1 MALNLNY
8 MVRETSSN
16 LRRNASLTLASVV
29 TIGVSLFLVGASL
42 LIGDGAKNATLR
54 FRGGVELIVFLD
66 PQVSAAQRDAVGAF
80 IDANPLVKKK
90 SYVDK
95 QAAYKEFK
103 RLFKDQ
109 PDMVSAIRPQDLP
122 TSFTVVPHDATA
134 ESVEQLESV
143 LTKRPGVLRVNAAT
157 DAVRKVQRLS
167 SLLTTGLALT
177 AVCLLLAALLL
188 IVNTI
193 RMAAL
198 ARRREIEVMKLVGAT
213 NWFIRIPF
221 MLEGLAQGLLG
232 AAFAAA
238 GVFGLNALFKDRLQA
253 TNSDS
258 LAALQGFVV
267 DQSHVIATAS
277 LLVVIGVVIGVVGS
291 GVAVGRFVDV

>member
-8 MVRETSSN
+8 MVRETGTN
-16 LRRNASLTLASVV
+16 LKRNPSLTLASVV

-42 LIGDGAKNATLR
+42 LLGDGAKNATRR
-54 FRGGVELIVFLD
+54 FEGGVELVVFLD
-66 PQVSAAQRDAVGAF
+66 PQISNAQRDAVGAF

-90 SYVDK
+90 SYVDR
-95 QAAYKEFK
+95 QAAYREFK
-103 RLFKDQ
+103 RLFKDS
-109 PDMVSAIRPQDLP
+109 PDMVSATRPQDLP
-122 TSFTVVPHDATA
+122 TSFTVVPRDATVD
-134 ESVEQLESV
+134 SVEQLQSV
-143 LTKRPGVLRVNAAT
+143 LSKRAGVFRVAAAT
-157 DAVRKVQRLS
+157 DAVRKIQRLS

-177 AVCLLLAALLL
+177 AVCLLGAALLL

-232 AAFAAA
+232 AGIAAA
-238 GVFGLNALFKDRLQA
+238 GVFGLNKLFEDRLRSS
-253 TNSDS
+253 NSGGVT
-258 LAALQGFVV
+258 LLQSFVV
-267 DQSHVIATAS
+267 DQSHVVATS
-277 LLVVIGVVIGVVGS
+277 TLLLVIGVTIGVLGS
-291 GVAVGRFVDV
+291 GFAVGRFVDV

>member
-66 PQVSAAQRDAVGAF
+66 PQVSAAQRDSVGAF

-134 ESVEQLESV
+134 ESVAQLESV
-143 LTKRPGVLRVNAAT
+143 L
-157 DAVRKVQRLS
+157 
-167 SLLTTGLALT
+167 
-177 AVCLLLAALLL
+177 
-188 IVNTI
+188 
-193 RMAAL
+193 
-198 ARRREIEVMKLVGAT
+198 
-213 NWFIRIPF
+213 
-221 MLEGLAQGLLG
+221 
-232 AAFAAA
+232 
-238 GVFGLNALFKDRLQA
+238 
-253 TNSDS
+253 
-258 LAALQGFVV
+258 
-267 DQSHVIATAS
+267 
-277 LLVVIGVVIGVVGS
+277 
-291 GVAVGRFVDV
+291 